1 MHFAQQPKKHSQL
14 VFQLTL
20 KVFLLLH
27 ITLTTEGNV
36 VSDWN
41 ERLIH
46 EMRLDTLAPGIIARN
61 LAILHSAIE
70 IAFERAHECPDK
82 RIALISYKVCA
93 ALLPSHSPAFETA
106 ISRHYPDSIP
116 SEDRSFAEDVASKT
130 LESFANDGAST
141 HVTYL
146 ARLIPG
152 IWRRTPPF
160 FRTPELPHW
169 KNVRP
174 IHLKSADQFR
184 PSGPPSLDSQSYRA
198 DILEVGRLGSKSST
212 ARTVDQTEIARFW
225 SDFSYTETP
234 VGHWNSIARQIA
246 QTRKVDARDTAHLFY
261 ILNCGMADAAVA
273 CWETKYFYDSWRP
286 ITAIQEGIGPL
297 NITADPEWIPLL
309 TTPSHP
315 EYVSGHSTFSGVAAG
330 ILRRFFKTD
339 EINFAVASDTLKSSK
354 RHFSSLS
361 SCAEEC
367 SVSRVFGGIHFR
379 FSCED
384 GLKLGEKVAAWTWE
398 ETHRKSLKRG
408 N

>member
-1 MHFAQQPKKHSQL
+1 MSKANTFNRQILAGFL
-14 VFQLTL
+14 
-20 KVFLLLH
+20 FLLT
-27 ITLTTEGNV
+27 TLTTEANV
-36 VSDWN
+36 VLNWN

-46 EMRLDTLAPGIIARN
+46 EMRVDTLAPGIIARN

-70 IAFERAHECPDK
+70 TAFQSAPDCPDQ

-93 ALLPSHSPAFETA
+93 SLLPSHSAAFDSA
-106 ISRHYPDSIP
+106 IARHYPNPVP
-116 SEDRSFAEDVASKT
+116 SQDRTFADDVAGKT

-141 HVTYL
+141 HVTYI
-146 ARLIPG
+146 ARLMPG

-174 IHLKSADQFR
+174 VHLKSADQFR
-184 PSGPPSLDSQSYRA
+184 PSGPPAMSSDRYRSA
-198 DILEVGRLGSKSST
+198 LEEVRRLGANSSD
-212 ARTVDQTEIARFW
+212 ARTADQTEIARFW

-234 VGHWNSIARQIA
+234 VGHWNAIARQIA
-246 QTRKVDARDTAHLFY
+246 LAQKPTTRATSHLFY
-261 ILNCGMADAAVA
+261 LLNSGMADAAIA

-286 ITAIQEGIGPL
+286 ITALQEGVAPL
-297 NITADPEWIPLL
+297 NIPAQPDWSPLL

-330 ILRRFFKTD
+330 ILRRFFQTD
-339 EINFAVASDTLKSSK
+339 QIDFDVASDTLKSAK

-367 SVSRVFGGIHFR
+367 SDSRVYGGIHFR
-379 FSCED
+379 FSCQD
-384 GLKLGEKVAAWTWE
+384 GLELGEKIADWTWAQ
-398 ETHRKSLKRG
+398 SKRSAQ
-408 N
+408 NKEIR